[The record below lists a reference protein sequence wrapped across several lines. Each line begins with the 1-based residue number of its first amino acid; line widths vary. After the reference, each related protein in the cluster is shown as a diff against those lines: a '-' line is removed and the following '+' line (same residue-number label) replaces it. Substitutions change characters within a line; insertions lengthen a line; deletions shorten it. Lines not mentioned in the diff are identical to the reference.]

1 MKAGDRVNVPFAN
14 GTKEGVIARVHE
26 KNIWV
31 KVDFPRHPGKLIRR
45 KLDQLEGQS
54 SKKKARKSK

>member
-1 MKAGDRVNVPFAN
+1 MNLGDKVTIPF
-14 GTKEGVIARVHE
+14 GKSQKEGTIVRMYE
-26 KNIWV
+26 KNVWV

-45 KLDQLEGQS
+45 KLSDLTSSG

>member
-1 MKAGDRVNVPFAN
+1 MKAGDRVSVPFAS
-14 GTKEGVIARVHE
+14 GTKEGIVARVHE

-45 KLDQLEGQS
+45 KLDQLGSQG
-54 SKKKARKSK
+54 SKKRGRKSK